1 MERSK
6 EKDYSQ
12 LLKDKNIIKAI
23 YQIKQ
28 ARNDIKCDTIAKCF
42 EKGGFADNT
51 AKNLAKKLLMQ
62 TIKKVWMTQ
71 HWRNILWCSC
81 EESL

>member
-28 ARNDIKCDTIAKCF
+28 AWNDIKCDTIAKCF

-51 AKNLAKKLLMQ
+51 AKNLAK
-62 TIKKVWMTQ
+62 
-71 HWRNILWCSC
+71 NY
-81 EESL
+81 